1 MRFYLEDLM
10 TLDTFHGAEIIAGRS
25 GINNKISAANILD
38 QTYNLKNVKDEAF
51 VLYTSDKIEGNAEK
65 FLPLM
70 DELAKLNVGAIGLK
84 SNLLPEGL
92 PEVVIEKADHLAIPI
107 IILSDNF
114 YYSDIVDK
122 IRSHIFCHRKNEFI
136 DQNDVHY
143 YFNNIVNDKGLYGT
157 SELLYKLTGFD
168 VIIIYGYE
176 KMQCPQNIPFENF
189 DYDRAWGESE
199 IIVTKNAID
208 TYEQEIRKYEVFY
221 DGENREC
228 AVAKLA
234 YKEKIGYIWLIKR
247 DRPFDESDYSLLR
260 ITAYWFD
267 LVSEKLYEMQADEQ
281 RLKAEM
287 INLLMS
293 GGKRDWDE
301 AIQKSQAINL
311 VLPDRAYVVVLQQSG
326 ISGDEII
333 EKINNHFFTEYNRL
347 AVVGEYG
354 KSIVILIEESFGVAD
369 KVVQGIYESL
379 HYRYAE
385 GKFTLGIGRCV
396 NYEDYAESYEE
407 AKHAV
412 RIGQAKGLNVADF
425 QKLNLYRIISY
436 TNLSK
441 EMERFYN
448 DYYLPLKSYDENH
461 DSDLI
466 TTLRTYLDNGCSCG
480 ATASELHFHR
490 NTILYRIQL
499 IEKLCQVNLKTME
512 GLVNMGTALMIAP
525 LMSEG
530 NRK

>member
-1 MRFYLEDLM
+1 MK
-10 TLDTFHGAEIIAGRS
+10 LDSFHGSEVIAGRN
-25 GINNKISAANILD
+25 GIRNKISAANILD

-51 VLYTSDKIEGNAEK
+51 VLYTADKIEGNAEK
-65 FLPLM
+65 FLSLLG
-70 DELAKLNVGAIGLK
+70 ELARLNIAAIGLK
-84 SNLLPEGL
+84 NNLLPAGL
-92 PEVVIEKADHLAIPI
+92 PECVVKMAEKLAIPI
-107 IILSDNF
+107 IVLSDDF
-114 YYSDIVDK
+114 YFSDIVDK

-176 KMQCPQNIPFENF
+176 RMQCPQNIPFENF
-189 DYDRAWGESE
+189 DYDRAWDESE

-208 TYEQEIRKYEVFY
+208 TYEQEIRKYEVYY
-221 DGENREC
+221 DGQNREC
-228 AVAKLA
+228 AVAKLEF
-234 YKEKIGYIWLIKR
+234 KEKIGYIWLVR
-247 DRPFDESDYSLLR
+247 RGRTFDESDYSLLR

-267 LVSEKLYEMQADEQ
+267 LVSEKLYESQADEQ
-281 RLKAEM
+281 KIKADM
-287 INLLMS
+287 INLLM
-293 GGKRDWDE
+293 GGDKRGWDE
-301 AIQKSQAINL
+301 AMKKSQAINL
-311 VLPDRAYVVVLQQSG
+311 ALPDRAYVVVLQQAG
-326 ISGDEII
+326 VSGDEII
-333 EKINNHFFTEYNRL
+333 EKINNYFFTEYNRL

-354 KSIVILIEESFGVAD
+354 KSIVILIEESFGEAEQVTQSVYD
-369 KVVQGIYESL
+369 SL
-379 HYRYAE
+379 HYRYADNE
-385 GKFTLGIGRCV
+385 FILGIGRLV
-396 NYEDYAESYEE
+396 DYEDYAESYEE

-425 QKLNLYRIISY
+425 QKLNLYRILSY
-436 TNLSK
+436 TNLNK

-448 DYYLPLKSYDENH
+448 DYYLPLKSYDDNH

-499 IEKLCQVNLKTME
+499 IEKLCQVDLKTME

-525 LMSEG
+525 LISEG
-530 NRK
+530 SRK